1 MESTNLK
8 VIITPPSLMKSL
20 MAGFDAVSNH
30 VSLILFSVLL
40 DLLLWF
46 GPHVRIA
53 KLFEPI
59 FQQAAAYPGDAK
71 RRHAGADCAP
81 ARSG

>member
-8 VIITPPSLMKSL
+8 VVLTPPSLIKSL

-46 GPHVRIA
+46 GPHLRIA
-53 KLFEPI
+53 RLFEPI
-59 FQQAAAYPGDAK
+59 FQQVAAYQEMQSAE
-71 RRHAGADCAP
+71 RWSYCAL